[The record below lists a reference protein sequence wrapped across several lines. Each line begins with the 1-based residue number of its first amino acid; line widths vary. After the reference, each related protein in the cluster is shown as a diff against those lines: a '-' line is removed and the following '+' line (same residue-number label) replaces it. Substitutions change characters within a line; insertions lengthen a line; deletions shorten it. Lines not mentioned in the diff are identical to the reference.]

1 MYAIMLLVLV
11 FATLSAPQITNA
23 GQATKIQ
30 AFVVPHS
37 HMDVGWVYT
46 VKESMHAY
54 AANVYTTVTEELTNG
69 PHRKFIAVEQEFF
82 RLWWDTVATD
92 MQKLQVRQL
101 LEEGRLEFIIG
112 GQVMHDEAVTTV
124 EDQILQLTEGHGF
137 LYETFGIRPRYS
149 WHVDPFGASA
159 ATPVIFSL
167 AGFNAHVI
175 SRIDYDLKEEMQ
187 KNKTLQFVWR
197 GSSSLGKH
205 QEIFTHTMD
214 QFSYCTP
221 SYLPFSNRSGFYF
234 NGVAMFPDPPKDG
247 IYPNMSL
254 PVTEN
259 NIYLYAKTMV
269 NNIKQRSA
277 WFRTSHVLW
286 PWGCDKQFFN
296 SSVQFQNM
304 DPLIEYINKNS
315 ELFGVSVQYATL
327 SDYFSA
333 IHNSSLSWDVRLNE
347 DFLPY
352 STEPFQAW
360 TGFYASRNVLKGMA
374 RRASSL
380 LYAVESLFTRYLL
393 MYPKGPIDKEWALKQ
408 LQNLRWAVS
417 EVQHHDG
424 ITGTESPKVCDMYI
438 DHLTQGMIAVKELM
452 AALLIIPRKPLKA
465 VYQSS
470 SSNGDQDLY
479 HYVLVYNPLAWNI
492 TTFISIMVAYPV
504 ALVYDEDG
512 NPVPAQIQKS
522 KESIDMYDLYIFV
535 KLVGLGYKKYSIK
548 FQSSPYVKQ
557 FNCLPT
563 YLAEIVQFD
572 RQSLKNSKK
581 RGLRLLP
588 VMNECYTLMFDQASN
603 LLYSITNRETGKTLK
618 ITQDFLEYHANGDV
632 YQGPISDNYIFTS
645 NGSAE
650 SVSKDVKMEIVI
662 GKLVTEIRQYFYSEK
677 SEQCSYAIY
686 TRLYNVPAGYDGV
699 GNEVCHRIEQEY
711 RVGPLELN
719 REAILRTYTEI
730 NNEKTI
736 FTDNNG
742 YQMLKRQYKA
752 YVNNTIARNYYPMVR
767 TAYIEDDSTRLVIL
781 SERTHGISSL
791 DNGQVEVMLHRR
803 LWNNQEWN
811 NGYNL
816 TLNDTSVIHPV
827 LWLMVGAK
835 PAMTALY
842 SRSALSLEHRPIV
855 MVLKS
860 SEVSSEDSQTFFKS
874 TLDLSEPVTVPLN
887 VHVQSLSIPGWRY
900 NSNHNEHLRNIFQ
913 GNINEAE
920 RDFNRVLLRITHLYE
935 QEEDPLL
942 SQPAAINIQ
951 KMLKPLGVVSS
962 VEERSLTGTWDL
974 NELQRMKWKTSQNK
988 SRGFTNRSN
997 VFLQDFTVI
1006 IYPKE
1011 IRTFFVYF
1019 QQQTQ
1024 RSE

>member
-1 MYAIMLLVLV
+1 MYAVMLLVLV
-11 FATLSAPQITNA
+11 FATLSAPQITYA

-46 VKESMHAY
+46 VK
-54 AANVYTTVTEELTNG
+54 
-69 PHRKFIAVEQEFF
+69 
-82 RLWWDTVATD
+82 
-92 MQKLQVRQL
+92 VRQL
-101 LEEGRLEFIIG
+101 LEEERLEFIIG

-124 EDQILQLTEGHGF
+124 EDQILQLT
-137 LYETFGIRPRYS
+137 
-149 WHVDPFGASA
+149 
-159 ATPVIFSL
+159 
-167 AGFNAHVI
+167 
-175 SRIDYDLKEEMQ
+175 
-187 KNKTLQFVWR
+187 
-197 GSSSLGKH
+197 
-205 QEIFTHTMD
+205 
-214 QFSYCTP
+214 
-221 SYLPFSNRSGFYF
+221 
-234 NGVAMFPDPPKDG
+234 
-247 IYPNMSL
+247 
-254 PVTEN
+254 
-259 NIYLYAKTMV
+259 
-269 NNIKQRSA
+269 
-277 WFRTSHVLW
+277 
-286 PWGCDKQFFN
+286 
-296 SSVQFQNM
+296 
-304 DPLIEYINKNS
+304 
-315 ELFGVSVQYATL
+315 
-327 SDYFSA
+327 
-333 IHNSSLSWDVRLNE
+333 
-347 DFLPY
+347 
-352 STEPFQAW
+352 AW

-380 LYAVESLFTRYLL
+380 LYAAESLFTQYLI
-393 MYPKGPIDKEWALKQ
+393 MYPKGSIDKDWALKQ
-408 LQNLRWAVS
+408 LENLRWAVS

-438 DHLTQGMIAVKELM
+438 DHLTQGMMAVKELM

-535 KLVGLGYKKYSIK
+535 KLVGLGYKKYSVK
-548 FQSSPYVKQ
+548 FQSSPCVRQ

-563 YLAEIVQFD
+563 YLAESVQFD
-572 RQSLKNSKK
+572 RQSLKKSKK

-677 SEQCSYAIY
+677 SEQYSYAIY
-686 TRLYNVPAGYDGV
+686 TRLYNVPAGYNGV
-699 GNEVCHRIEQEY
+699 GSEVCHRIEQEY

-742 YQMLKRQYKA
+742 YQMLKRQYRA

-816 TLNDTSVIHPV
+816 TLNDTSIIHPV

-842 SRSALSLEHRPIV
+842 SRNALSLEHRPIV

-860 SEVSSEDSQTFFKS
+860 S
-874 TLDLSEPVTVPLN
+874 
-887 VHVQSLSIPGWRY
+887 
-900 NSNHNEHLRNIFQ
+900 

-935 QEEDPLL
+935 QEEDPVL

-951 KMLKPLGVVSS
+951 KMLKPLGVVSY
-962 VEERSLTGTWDL
+962 VEERSLTGTWDV

-988 SRGFTNRSN
+988 SKETKGAVKVTQAPLYIGAVEGDSVQMTCSWETTKEPEEVIVKFSKNNILKYIISQINNGKAVINKFTLINNKRQATFHISN
-997 VFLQDFTVI
+997 VKKEDEGKYYCQATIRKPQHFSGSGNGTVVNVTEAS
-1006 IYPKE
+1006 KKT
-1011 IRTFFVYF
+1011 RTVLEGAGENKVSVLCTSATEFDDLHTSV
-1019 QQQTQ
+1019 QAAQAAHPP
-1024 RSE
+1024 E